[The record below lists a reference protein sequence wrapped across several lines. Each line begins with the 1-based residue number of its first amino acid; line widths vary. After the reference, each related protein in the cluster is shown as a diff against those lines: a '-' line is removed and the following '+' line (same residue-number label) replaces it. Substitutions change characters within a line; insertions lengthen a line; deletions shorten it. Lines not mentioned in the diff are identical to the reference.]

1 MKILVD
7 ILTPKQCMLFS
18 KLSARLEEEGHE
30 VLRTTREYREVTQ
43 LLRLKGVDAKV
54 VGRHGGGTL
63 EGKLRASAE
72 RSLQLTYLIKEWK
85 PDVVVSFSSPEAA
98 RVAFGLGVPHVCVND
113 SPHAEAVARLTVP
126 LSERLLTP
134 RVIPKRAWVGFGIS
148 ADRIIQYNALDA
160 WAWLRDLKP
169 DESVLK
175 QLDLDRSKPII
186 TFRTEETFAAYLLG
200 KTPKQSSIVPIAER
214 LLEPSRDFQLV
225 VVPRYEDQATVLK
238 EVLGENAVV
247 CGSVIDG
254 PSLLSF
260 TSIFVG
266 AGGTMTIEAALLGVP
281 AFSCYPDRPFLIE
294 RYLINKGLVVR
305 ETSPEEAAKKIVKT
319 FDNLELA
326 RAKQREKARKLTK
339 NFEDP
344 TEVIASTVKDVA
356 RTYAR
361 T

>member
-1 MKILVD
+1 MKIWVD

-30 VLRTTREYREVTQ
+30 VLRTTRKYRELTQ
-43 LLRLKGVDAKV
+43 LLNLKGIDATV

-72 RSLQLTYLIKEWK
+72 RILQFTSLIKKWK
-85 PDVVVSFSSPEAA
+85 PDVAVSFSSPEAT
-98 RVAFGLGVPHVCVND
+98 RVAFGLAVPHVCVND
-113 SPHAEAVARLTVP
+113 SPHSEAVARLTIP
-126 LSERLLTP
+126 LSKRLLTP
-134 RVIPKRAWVGFGIS
+134 IVIPKRVWMGFGIS
-148 ADRIIQYNALDA
+148 MDRIIQYNALDA

-175 QLDLDRSKPII
+175 QLGLDRSKPII

-200 KTPKQSSIVPIAER
+200 KTPKEPLIVPIAER
-214 LLEPSRDFQLV
+214 LLELSRDFQLV
-225 VVPRYEDQATVLK
+225 VVPRYEDQVIVLK
-238 EVLGENAVV
+238 QVLGENVIV
-247 CGSVIDG
+247 CESVIDG

-281 AFSCYPDRPFLIE
+281 AFSCYPDEPFLIE
-294 RYLINKGLVVR
+294 RYLINRGLIVR
-305 ETSPEEAAKKIVKT
+305 ENNPDEAAERIVKT
-319 FDNLELA
+319 FNNLELA

-339 NFEDP
+339 HFEDP
-344 TEVIASTVKDVA
+344 TEAIV
-356 RTYAR
+356 RTLHSFNQHNVF
-361 T
+361 

>member
-1 MKILVD
+1 MRVWVD

-18 KLSARLEEEGHE
+18 KLSARLEEDGHD

-43 LLRLKGVDAKV
+43 LLRLKGIDAKV
-54 VGRHGGGTL
+54 VGRHGGGTQ

-72 RSLQLTYLIKEWK
+72 RSLQLTSLIKEWE
-85 PDVVVSFSSPEAA
+85 PDVAVSFSSPEAT

-126 LSERLLTP
+126 LSKRLLTP
-134 RVIPKRAWVGFGIS
+134 KVIPKRAWVGVGIS
-148 ADRIIQYNALDA
+148 ADRITQYNALDA

-175 QLDLDRSKPII
+175 RLGLDRSKPII
-186 TFRTEETFAAYLLG
+186 TFRTEETLAAYLLG
-200 KTPKQSSIVPIAER
+200 KTPKESLIVPMVER
-214 LLEPSRDFQLV
+214 LHKPSRDFQLV
-225 VVPRYEDQATVLK
+225 VVPRYEGQARVLK
-238 EVLGENAVV
+238 EVLGKKAIICE
-247 CGSVIDG
+247 SVIDG

-266 AGGTMTIEAALLGVP
+266 AGGTMTIEAVLLGVP
-281 AFSCYPDRPFLIE
+281 TFSCYPDKPFLIE
-294 RYLINKGLVVR
+294 RYLINKGLIVR
-305 ETSPEEAAKKIVKT
+305 ETSPEEAAKKIMKT
-319 FDNLELA
+319 FDNLELIK
-326 RAKQREKARKLTK
+326 AKQREKARKLTK

-356 RTYAR
+356 RTQSV
-361 T
+361 

>member
-1 MKILVD
+1 MKVWVD

-18 KLSARLEEEGHE
+18 KLSTRLEEEGHR

-43 LLRLKGVDAKV
+43 LLRLKGIDAKV
-54 VGRHGGGTL
+54 AGKHGGGTL
-63 EGKLRASAE
+63 EGKLRASTE
-72 RSLQLTYLIKEWK
+72 RSLQLTSLIKEWK
-85 PDVVVSFSSPEAA
+85 PDVAVSFSSPEAT

-134 RVIPKRAWVGFGIS
+134 KVIPKRAWVGFGIP
-148 ADRIIQYNALDA
+148 ADRIVKYNALNA

-169 DESVLK
+169 DETVLK
-175 QLDLDRSKPII
+175 QLGLDKSKPII
-186 TFRTEETFAAYLLG
+186 TFRTEETFASYLLG
-200 KTPKQSSIVPIAER
+200 KTPKGPLIVPIAKR
-214 LLEPSRDFQLV
+214 LFKPSRDFQLV
-225 VVPRYEDQATVLK
+225 VVPRYEDQAIVLK
-238 EVLGENAVV
+238 EVLEKNATI
-247 CGSVIDG
+247 CESVIDG

-281 AFSCYPDRPFLIE
+281 TFSCYPDKPFLIE
-294 RYLINKGLVVR
+294 RYLVNKGLIIR
-305 ETSPEEAAKKIVKT
+305 ENSPEEIAKKIVKT

-326 RAKQREKARKLTK
+326 KAKQKEKARKLTK

-344 TEVIASTVKDVA
+344 IEVIASTVRDVA
-356 RTYAR
+356 RT
-361 T
+361 